1 VNPTSEPIRTR
12 YAKARSEVPD
22 TAPRS
27 GCCAIPIGRRITPPA
42 SISKVVATKASRG
55 SGIRDERYE
64 PVAQATAETPVSA
77 MPHHVAPPSGR
88 KRIATPTK
96 PTSTPT
102 IASRG
107 GRSPPARR
115 SSTTSSGTEAM
126 MSDATPVG
134 TVRSETKSRP
144 LAPGRRRPISAAH
157 ASSRRVIRRARRPCR
172 QATIAA
178 MRAPARMNRA
188 ETALNAGMV
197 SPATLIPRYVEP
209 QIT

>member
-1 VNPTSEPIRTR
+1 
-12 YAKARSEVPD
+12 
-22 TAPRS
+22 
-27 GCCAIPIGRRITPPA
+27 
-42 SISKVVATKASRG
+42 
-55 SGIRDERYE
+55 
-64 PVAQATAETPVSA
+64 
-77 MPHHVAPPSGR
+77 
-88 KRIATPTK
+88 
-96 PTSTPT
+96 
-102 IASRG
+102 
-107 GRSPPARR
+107 
-115 SSTTSSGTEAM
+115 

-144 LAPGRRRPISAAH
+144 FAPGSSRPMSAAH

-178 MRAPARMNRA
+178 MRAPAKMNRA